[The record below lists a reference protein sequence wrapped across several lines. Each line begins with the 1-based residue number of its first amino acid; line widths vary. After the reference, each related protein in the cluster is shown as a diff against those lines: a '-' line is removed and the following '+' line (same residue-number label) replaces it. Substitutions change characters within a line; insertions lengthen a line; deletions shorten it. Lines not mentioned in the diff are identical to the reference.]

1 MTHGRFIFTFAATM
15 ACACCVFGGLQEDRQ
30 AATKLRNDGNVR
42 EAYDAYVKLALNPQ
56 NPSKL
61 AVSDFDMAAN
71 CLLQLNRVGEFDELL
86 KKVLDLRKDD
96 WRFVSR
102 YHYPMNNGFVIDGKF
117 TRGWNRGG
125 QAMRIDVRFA
135 DMLTQVKLMVKNM
148 PPVTEYDSFDFYMR
162 LGGIFS
168 NSFNAGIY
176 GPKTVLTDLTQE
188 PDYLNPHVTGSF
200 TNGTPVDADGNP
212 IFFRCPKSFEE
223 AKNDGERAVWAY
235 REAMKCDYDRLAVI
249 RAIRPLANFYA
260 ELYGVETLAN
270 RGYFNS
276 SKNDKTFN
284 SSMLMLENLADD
296 ETIVQLATG
305 IKRFKLPDEC
315 NPILLWKQ
323 AAELNDKM
331 KDLFPEPYE
340 RLAQTYQNR
349 NQLDNAL
356 IWWNKMLEVYKRS
369 ENLFKQNEPRVA
381 RIQAAIN
388 QITGNWCRIDDV
400 RKQIAGEMGSLRLC
414 FRNGTKANFTL
425 QRIDMDKIVADC
437 QEYLSNLKGRGND
450 WNQRNFTN
458 LAWRLYQMDGGEK
471 KYLKETTANWSM
483 DVTPAEKHKDRTVPL
498 PLPAQKT
505 GWYLLT
511 CSMENGANTARVPV
525 YFADTEIVEKHL
537 VDGKTMWQVLD
548 AKSGKPLAN
557 QKVEFFCWS
566 AWWND
571 KSKRQ
576 ESDHSRFAEMTDDEG
591 KIVKSSNELF
601 EGHKEKHGEIQ
612 LVLKNDAGRRA
623 WYAPTD
629 ILYFGINKDN
639 FPENQTRAFFLTDR
653 PVYRPGQK
661 VEFKF
666 WIAKSQYDYEGKST
680 AAGLMYNV
688 EIRDPRGNVVKK
700 YNITA
705 DSYGGIANTFELPA
719 DAMLGAYH
727 VNMQHGSGMFR
738 VEEYKKPEFEVTVDT
753 PKEAPKLGDKFE
765 LTIKAKYYFGAPV
778 SEGTAKIKILRSTH
792 EAKWWPVRPWD
803 WYYGNGY
810 WWFWTDCPWYPGWAK
825 WGCCAPRWSWYRGGF
840 SREAP
845 EVVMDLEQKLQPDG
859 SVKVTVDT
867 AMAKELLGDRD
878 HKYEITAS
886 VVDSSRREIFGN
898 GSVTV
903 AREPF
908 KAYVW
913 LDRGYGLVGDA
924 MTATVQARTLDGA
937 PVSGKGVLKLY
948 RITYNKEGVA
958 EETEERSWEVD
969 ADAQGRG
976 QQLFSASRAG
986 QYRLSWT
993 LTDAKGRS
1001 VEGGQ
1006 LFTVHGPGYDGRDF
1020 RYNALEL
1027 IPDKAEYADGET
1039 VKLMINTELS
1049 DSVVM
1054 LFVRGTQGFLPLPQ
1068 VIRMKGK
1075 SQIVEIPVEKKDM
1088 PNIYVEAYTM
1098 ANGVLHNVIRE
1109 IIVPPEKKMLD
1120 VTVKPEAER
1129 SKPGT
1134 SNGAKIVL
1142 KDLQGK
1148 PYRGSVVV
1156 SVYDKSLE
1164 YISGGSNIGDIRKF
1178 FWQWRRH
1185 HYLNGGLFNRW
1196 PLHQLMKPGEI
1207 FMQTIGMF
1215 SRYLADMEDAAMM
1228 AGGFDGGVGNNMVV
1242 GRTRAAKPMKAMAK
1256 MQRLEMAAAP
1266 AAAPMAEAK
1275 AAGGMGGAMMGMPV
1289 SNAAMDVA
1297 EAEEAQE
1304 GGGMVEPTVRSN
1316 FADTALWIA
1325 SLETDENGEADIE
1338 IPMPENLST
1347 WKIRVWA
1354 MGNGTRVGEGS
1365 TEVITTKDLIVR
1377 LEAPRFFVQSDEVVL
1392 SAIAHNY
1399 LKEKKTVDIELK
1411 LDGGCLKAKDR
1422 LKKSVKID
1430 AGGESRVDWRVSVV
1444 KDGEAVV
1451 QMRALT
1457 DEESD
1462 AVEQKFPVIVH
1473 GADKQVAFSGAL
1485 RPDQNEAKI
1494 TLEIPKQRRPE
1505 TTRLEVRWSPTLA
1518 LAMIDAVPYLAN
1530 YPYGCTEQTLN
1541 RFLPA
1546 AQTRQVLRELGVS
1559 LADVK
1564 AGRTNLNAQEI
1575 GKPEERKAQWKRYD
1589 RDPVFDEELLDSM
1602 IRKGLKDL
1610 TAMQCSDGGWGWFS
1624 GWGEH
1629 SWPHTTAVVVQGLK
1643 AAAECKLVV
1652 PDDVLRRGIQW
1663 LDNYQKEQVRRLKL
1677 DPEKI
1682 GHKSHADNLDAMVY
1696 RILCEC
1702 GNFNKEMEGF
1712 LYRDKA
1718 KSLSPY
1724 GLALYGL
1731 GLYYAKQADHLAEV
1745 MRNLG
1750 QFVVQDD
1757 ENQTAY
1763 LNIGNGWGWWCW
1775 YGDEIETQAAYLK
1788 LLAATKEQPELAS
1801 RFVKYL
1807 LNNRKHATYWRSTR
1821 DTAACLD
1828 AFATYLKSSN
1838 EMNPDMTVEIL
1849 LDGKVV
1855 ATSKITRENL
1865 FTADLTFV
1873 AEAEKLTSGKHELVI
1888 RKTGSGPLY
1897 FNAYLSYFTLEDFIT
1912 KTGLEVKVERRV
1924 YKLVRDD
1931 KMADATDSRGQ
1942 AIKQR
1947 VEQYK
1952 RVPMKTGDTVESG
1965 DQLEIELIVESKNDY
1980 EYLLMEDCKAAG
1992 TEAIDQRSGY
2002 NGNEMG
2008 AYVEFRDAKVSF
2020 FLRTLARGTHSL
2032 RYRLRAEIPGKFS
2045 ALPTQISGMYA
2056 PELRG
2061 NSDEFKLKIKDK

>member
-1 MTHGRFIFTFAATM
+1 MTHGRIIFTFAAMM
-15 ACACCVFGGLQEDRQ
+15 ACASCVFGGIQEERE
-30 AATKLRNDGNVR
+30 AAMKLSADGNFK
-42 EAYDAYVKLALNPQ
+42 EAYDAFVKLLENPQ
-56 NPSKL
+56 NKGRL
-61 AVSDFDMAAN
+61 AAGDFNQAVN
-71 CLLQLNRVGEFDELL
+71 CLENLNRIGEYDALL
-86 KKVLDLRKDD
+86 KKSLDIRKNDWQFIINYDVCSVQDGYVL
-96 WRFVSR
+96 
-102 YHYPMNNGFVIDGKF
+102 DGKF
-117 TRGWNRGG
+117 ARGWNRGG
-125 QAMRIDVRFA
+125 QARYIIVRHA
-135 DMLTQVKLMVKNM
+135 DLLFKTKLMVQNM
-148 PPVTEYDSFDFYMR
+148 PPVTENNTSCATFYTS
-162 LGGIFS
+162 LAGIFS
-168 NSFNAGIY
+168 GNYVGDGLSHSMM
-176 GPKTVLTDLTQE
+176 VLTDLTQE
-188 PDYLNPHVTGSF
+188 PDYLNPYVMGSM

-212 IFFRCPKSFEE
+212 VFFRCPKSFED

-235 REAMKCDYDRLAVI
+235 RMAMKCNNDPNTLNYLAS
-249 RAIRPLANFYA
+249 FY
-260 ELYGVETLAN
+260 ERFYGVETLQN
-270 RGYFNS
+270 RRGLFGNGMDEKAFN
-276 SKNDKTFN
+276 NHL
-284 SSMLMLENLADD
+284 LMLESLEDD
-296 ETIVQLATG
+296 ETVAQLATG
-305 IKRFKLPDEC
+305 IKRFKVPDEC
-315 NPILLWKQ
+315 NPILLFKE
-323 AAELNDKM
+323 AIEIAEK
-331 KDLFPEPYE
+331 KDMFIRYLYE
-340 RLAQTYQNR
+340 HLARLYQNR
-349 NQLDNAL
+349 NQYDKAL
-356 IWWNKMLEVYKRS
+356 IWWNRMLEANKKAEERS
-369 ENLFKQNEPRVA
+369 KNKDPRGIEQ
-381 RIQAAIN
+381 IQAAIHH
-388 QITGNWCRIDDV
+388 ITGNWCRIDDV
-400 RKQIAGEMGSLRLC
+400 RKQIAGEPASMRLC
-414 FRNGTKANFTL
+414 FRNGTKANCTL
-425 QRIDMDKIVADC
+425 QRIDMDQIVADC
-437 QEYLSNLKGRGND
+437 QEYLSNLKARRND
-450 WNQRNFTN
+450 WQQRDFTN
-458 LAWRLYQMDGGEK
+458 LAWRLFEMDGGEK
-471 KYLKETTANWSM
+471 KYLKETVAKWSM
-483 DVTPAEKHKDRTVPL
+483 ELTPAEKHKDRTIPL
-498 PLPAQKT
+498 SIPAQKG

-511 CSMENGANTARVPV
+511 CSLENGANVSRVPV
-525 YFADTEIVEKHL
+525 YFMDTEIVEKHL
-537 VDGKTMWQVLD
+537 LDGRKMWQVLD
-548 AKSGKPLAN
+548 AKSGRPLAN
-557 QKVEFFCWS
+557 EKVEFFCWS

-571 KSKRQ
+571 KTKKQ
-576 ESDHSRFAEMTDDEG
+576 ESDHSRFAEMTDSEG
-591 KIVKSSNELF
+591 KIVKSTAELF
-601 EGHKEKHGEIQ
+601 EGHKEKNGKIQ

-623 WYAPTD
+623 WYSTNGF
-629 ILYFGINKDN
+629 YNGRNFMES

-666 WIAKSQYDYEGKST
+666 WIGKSKYEYEGKSV
-680 AAGLMYNV
+680 AAGLKYEV
-688 EIRDPRGNVVKK
+688 EIRDPRGNIVKK
-700 YNITA
+700 YNLLA
-705 DSYGGIANTFELPA
+705 DSYGGIADTFELPE
-719 DAMLGAYH
+719 DAMLGTYH
-727 VNMQHGSGMFR
+727 VNMQHGSGIFR

-765 LTIKAKYYFGAPV
+765 LTVKAKYYFGAPV
-778 SEGTAKIKILRSTH
+778 SEGTVKIKIMRSTH

-810 WWFWTDCPWYPGWAK
+810 WWFWTDYPWYPGWTK
-825 WGCCAPRWSWYRGGF
+825 WGCYAPHWSWYQGPFGY
-840 SREAP
+840 EAP
-845 EVVMDLEQKLQPDG
+845 EVVMDLEQKLQADG
-859 SVKVTVDT
+859 TVKVTVDT

-878 HKYEITAS
+878 HKYEITAF
-886 VVDSSRREIFGN
+886 VVDSSRREIHGQ

-924 MTATVQARTLDGA
+924 MTATMQARTLDGA

-948 RITYNKEGVA
+948 RVTYNKEGVA
-958 EETEERSWEVD
+958 EETEERSWSVD

-1006 LFTVHGPGYDGRDF
+1006 LFNIHGPGYDGRDF

-1027 IPDKAEYADGET
+1027 IPDKAEYAEGET
-1039 VKLMINTELS
+1039 VRLMVNTELS

-1054 LFVRGTQGFLPLPQ
+1054 LFVRGTQGFLPLPK

-1075 SQIVEIPVEKKDM
+1075 SQIVDIPIEKKDM

-1109 IIVPPEKKMLD
+1109 IVVPPEKKMLE

-1185 HYLNGGLFNRW
+1185 HHLNGGLFNRW
-1196 PLHQLMKPGEI
+1196 PLHQLMKRREA

-1215 SRYLADMEDAAMM
+1215 GKYLTEMEGDASVTSAL
-1228 AGGFDGGVGNNMVV
+1228 FDGGVMMN
-1242 GRTRAAKPMKAMAK
+1242 TRARSAKPMKAK
-1256 MQRLEMAAAP
+1256 MQRLEMAP

-1275 AAGGMGGAMMGMPV
+1275 AAGMDLADGAMMGMP
-1289 SNAAMDVA
+1289 AAANGAMIDA
-1297 EAEEAQE
+1297 AAEEAQE
-1304 GGGMVEPTVRSN
+1304 AGGMVEPTVRSN

-1354 MGNGTRVGEGS
+1354 MGNGTHVGEGT

-1399 LKEKKTVDIELK
+1399 LKQKKTVDVELK
-1411 LDGGCLKAKDR
+1411 LDGGCLKAMDK
-1422 LKKSVKID
+1422 LKKSVEIA

-1462 AVEQKFPVIVH
+1462 AVEQKFPVLVH

-1485 RPDQNEAKI
+1485 RPDQNDAKI

-1518 LAMIDAVPYLAN
+1518 LAMIDAVPYLAD

-1564 AGRTNLNAQEI
+1564 AARANLNAQEI
-1575 GKPEERKAQWKRYD
+1575 GDAETRKAQWKRYD

-1602 IRKGLKDL
+1602 IRKGLRDL

-1624 GWGEH
+1624 GWGER
-1629 SWPHTTAVVVQGLK
+1629 SWPHTTALVVQGLK
-1643 AAAECKLVV
+1643 VASTCKLVV
-1652 PDDVLRRGIQW
+1652 PDDVLIRGYSW
-1663 LDNYQKEQVRRLKL
+1663 LVGYQRQEVIRLQL
-1677 DPEKI
+1677 DPKDL
-1682 GHKSHADNLDAMVY
+1682 HYKPHADNLDALIFQ
-1696 RILCEC
+1696 ILCEN
-1702 GNFNKEMEGF
+1702 GDYNKEMDDF

-1724 GLALYGL
+1724 GIALYGL
-1731 GLYYAKQADHLAEV
+1731 GLYATEKSERLAEV
-1745 MRNLG
+1745 MRNLS
-1750 QFVVQDD
+1750 QYVVQDD

-1763 LNIGNGWGWWCW
+1763 LNIGNGFWWCW
-1775 YGDEIETQAAYLK
+1775 HGDEIETQAAYLK
-1788 LLAATKEQPELAS
+1788 LLALTKQQPGLAS

-1873 AEAEKLTSGKHELVI
+1873 AEAEQLASGKHELAI
-1888 RKTGSGPLY
+1888 RKTSSGPLY

-1952 RVPMKTGDTVESG
+1952 RVLMKTGDTLESG

-1980 EYLLMEDCKAAG
+1980 EYLLMEDYKAAG
-1992 TEAIDQRSGY
+1992 TEAVDQRSGY